1 LPAAVRLNDL
11 RIVLTGID
19 QLQFPVF
26 SRETWSLTV
35 SALKIGEI

>member
-11 RIVLTGID
+11 RIVPSGID
-19 QLQFPVF
+19 FPSF

-35 SALKIGEI
+35 SALKIDEI

>member
-11 RIVLTGID
+11 RIAHPASTKCNFLS
-19 QLQFPVF
+19 F

>member
-1 LPAAVRLNDL
+1 LPAAVRLNGL
-11 RIVLTGID
+11 RFVPSGND
-19 QLQFPVF
+19 QVQ